1 MSALSD
7 RVSEAAEPLAGS
19 PDDYDSLLATIS
31 TRGSPISSTPCSTSI
46 TRAPWNLWNA
56 PPNGSWA
63 KWKRRFRADFDPS
76 AMCDS

>member
-31 TRGSPISSTPCSTSI
+31 TRGSPISSTP
-46 TRAPWNLWNA
+46 RAVEPSERTAEWEL
-56 PPNGSWA
+56 GES
-63 KWKRRFRADFDPS
+63 KKRFRADFDLR
-76 AMCDS
+76 